1 MSFFDESNE
10 KKSEPEE
17 NFGKMLREQLRLKE
31 CKLEDGTMV
40 SNMEGIC
47 QAMIGRA
54 LNGDLAVVELMNKL
68 MK

>member
-1 MSFFDESNE
+1 MGFFDDSND
-10 KKSEPEE
+10 KKSEPED

-47 QAMIGRA
+47 QAMIDRA

>member
-1 MSFFDESNE
+1 MSFFDDSNE
-10 KKSEPEE
+10 EKSGSEE
-17 NFGKMLREQLRLKE
+17 NFGKMLREQLKLKE

>member
-1 MSFFDESNE
+1 MGFFDDSND
-10 KKSEPEE
+10 KKSEPED

>member
-1 MSFFDESNE
+1 MDFFDDANNE
-10 KKSEPEE
+10 GTET
-17 NFGKMLREQLRLKE
+17 FGKKLREQLQLKE

-54 LNGDLAVVELMNKL
+54 LNGDLAVIELMNKL